1 MNAKVIKFI
10 GKATPVVKKF
20 GPMVVGGITG
30 IVEVIS
36 KQQAAA
42 EMDDI
47 KKRLADLETLFNQNK

>member
-1 MNAKVIKFI
+1 MNAKFVKFI

-36 KQQAAA
+36 KQQAAM

-47 KKRLADLETLFNQNK
+47 KQRLADLEKLVNNK